1 MNDTSPQGM
10 TVAKA
15 DPSGVGPR
23 LLDLF
28 LAFSGMAVMGFG
40 GVLPW
45 ARRML
50 VEQRRWLTGE
60 EFTEVLSLGQFLPG
74 GNIINVA
81 VVVGARLRGPLGSVA
96 AVAGLM
102 AAPCVA
108 VILAGALYA
117 RFADVPQVKG
127 ALMGITAAAVG
138 LLIAM
143 TLKMLQPFVA
153 KRAPGPLVFVLL
165 TFAAVGVFRISL
177 PLTLVVLVPLS
188 IAFAWRRS
196 A

>member
-1 MNDTSPQGM
+1 MSSPAQ
-10 TVAKA
+10 TDDLTDNK
-15 DPSGVGPR
+15 PR

-28 LAFSGMAVMGFG
+28 LAFAGIALMGFG

-81 VVVGARLRGPLGSVA
+81 VVVGGRARGPLGAIVSV
-96 AVAGLM
+96 VGLL
-102 AAPCVA
+102 AAPIAV
-108 VILAGALYA
+108 VILAGALYV
-117 RFADVPQVKG
+117 RFQDAPRVHG
-127 ALMGITAAAVG
+127 ALSGLAAAAIG
-138 LLIAM
+138 LVIAM
-143 TLKMLQPFVA
+143 GLKMLE
-153 KRAPGPLVFVLL
+153 PLVIRRAVVPVIFVLL
-165 TFAAVGVFRISL
+165 TFAAVGLFRVSL
-177 PLTLVVLVPLS
+177 PIAVLVLAPLS
-188 IAFAWRRS
+188 IAFAWRGT